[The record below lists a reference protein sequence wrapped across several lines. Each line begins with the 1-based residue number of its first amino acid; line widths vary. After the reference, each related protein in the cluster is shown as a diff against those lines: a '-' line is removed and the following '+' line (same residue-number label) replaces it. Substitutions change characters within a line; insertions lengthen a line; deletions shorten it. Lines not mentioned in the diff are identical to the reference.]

1 MLISVISGLKKHT
14 FIILKPINFN
24 FYRTILKK
32 NIDTLKSDLEMSRIF
47 FVTNAYLSQLIKN

>member
-1 MLISVISGLKKHT
+1 VLISIISGLKKHP
-14 FIILKPINFN
+14 FIRLKPINLN
-24 FYRTILKK
+24 FIGQFWKK